1 MGDHQFSQLITLD
14 ELPCANKPSL
24 DDLDLAVGTINCA
37 RQDIADGQDRFHRQ
51 SIYRSLQMLQ
61 RLLVIKGQALGIR
74 YRSSGITPW

>member
-24 DDLDLAVGTINCA
+24 DDLDLAVGTLNGA
-37 RQDIADGQDRFHRQ
+37 RQDIADEQDRFHRQ

-61 RLLVIKGQALGIR
+61 RLLVIKGQA
-74 YRSSGITPW
+74 